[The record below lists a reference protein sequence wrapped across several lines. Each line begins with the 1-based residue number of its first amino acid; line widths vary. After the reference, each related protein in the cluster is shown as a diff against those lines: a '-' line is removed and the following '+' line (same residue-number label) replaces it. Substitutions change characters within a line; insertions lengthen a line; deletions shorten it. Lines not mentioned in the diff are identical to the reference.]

1 MQDPPTYSHIMFL
14 QMKESEEDK
23 SREVMLF
30 SFDASRKER
39 ATVDSRLI
47 AVVRIIEFLQLE
59 PFCFLKWRDHGEIDN
74 VFSFKLGF
82 GLGLV

>member
-1 MQDPPTYSHIMFL
+1 MFL

-39 ATVDSRLI
+39 ATVDSRLV
-47 AVVRIIEFLQLE
+47 AMVRRIIEFLRLQ
-59 PFCFLKWRDHGEIDN
+59 
-74 VFSFKLGF
+74 SFVL
-82 GLGLV
+82 

>member
-59 PFCFLKWRDHGEIDN
+59 PFCEID
-74 VFSFKLGF
+74 
-82 GLGLV
+82 LV